1 MSSILSRIKGPE
13 DIRRLSAEGLD
24 LLTKEIRSVIAQ
36 TVSRNGGHLGSN
48 LGVVELT
55 IALHLSFSS
64 PRDKILWDVG
74 HQVYAHKLLTGR
86 YEKFASLRQRGGLSG
101 YPDPSESPHD
111 QFIAGHASTAISVAL
126 GMACA
131 RDLKKESH
139 HVVAVVG
146 DGSLT
151 GGMSFEAMN
160 HAGQKG
166 PRLIVV
172 LNDNGM
178 FISQRVGA
186 LASYLNRIRTHPAY
200 HKMKSDLEQMIL
212 RLPFFGENVSRTVE
226 RLKDSLKY
234 LVVPGMLFEELGF
247 RYLGPVNGHDI
258 SSMTRTFEAAK
269 QEKGP
274 TLVHV
279 VTQKGKG
286 YPPAENDPSRFHGVG
301 PFDLATGKSSLS
313 HCAPSYSQVFGDA
326 MVELGSMEPRLVAI
340 TAAMPE
346 GTGLTEFSKRFP
358 ERFFDVGI
366 AEQHAVTFAAALASR
381 GMRPVFAVYST
392 FLQRAYDQVVHDV
405 ALPRAGVVFAL
416 DRAGIVG
423 EDGPTH
429 QGAFDLSYLG
439 HIPNMSIAV
448 PSDGFELRD
457 MLYTAVFCTRGP
469 AAIRYP
475 KSRVPEGFT
484 PEAPFKEI
492 PWGKAV
498 VLREGSDLVIWA
510 YGPMVKEAL
519 LAAEELRRSG
529 VSAAVVNGRFVKP
542 LDEEVLQD
550 VVARTNAILVVEEN
564 VMPGGAASQIL
575 TFLHSNPSVSRI
587 PRVRCLGLPD
597 RFVEHGRRDEVLI
610 DLGLDAGGIAKA
622 ALELLELPPLGSQV
636 AFYGPGLGCTTVK
649 AGLE

>member
-1 MSSILSRIKGPE
+1 MLSILPKIKGPE
-13 DIRRLSAEGLD
+13 DIRRLDSGELEVLAR
-24 LLTKEIRSVIAQ
+24 EIRYVIAQ
-36 TVSRNGGHLGSN
+36 TVSKNGGHLGSN

-55 IALHLSFSS
+55 ISLHLSFSS
-64 PRDKILWDVG
+64 PKDIILWDVG

-86 YEKFASLRQRGGLSG
+86 FERFSSLRQRGGLSG

-111 QFIAGHASTAISVAL
+111 QFIAGHASTAISAAL

-131 RDLKKESH
+131 RDLKKENH

-166 PRLIVV
+166 SRLIIV

-200 HKMKSDLEQMIL
+200 HKVKSDLEQMIL
-212 RLPFFGENVSRTVE
+212 RLPFVGENVSRTVE

-234 LVVPGMLFEELGF
+234 LVVPGMFFEELGF
-247 RYLGPVNGHDI
+247 RYFGPINGHDI

-269 QEKGP
+269 HEKGP

-286 YPPAENDPSRFHGVG
+286 YPPAENDPSRFHGIG
-301 PFDLATGKSSLS
+301 PFDLATGES
-313 HCAPSYSQVFGDA
+313 HSGRHAPTYSQVFGEA
-326 MVELGSMEPRLVAI
+326 MVKLGSMEPRLVAI
-340 TAAMPE
+340 TAAMVE
-346 GTGLTEFSKRFP
+346 GTGLTEFSRRFP

-366 AEQHAVTFAAALASR
+366 AEQHAVTFAAGLASR
-381 GMRPVFAVYST
+381 GMRPVLAVYST
-392 FLQRAYDQVVHDV
+392 FLQRAYDQLVHDV
-405 ALPRAGVVFAL
+405 ALPGAGVVFAL

-448 PSDGFELRD
+448 PADGYELCD
-457 MLYTAVFCTRGP
+457 MLYTAVLHRSSPT
-469 AAIRYP
+469 AIRYP
-475 KSRVPEGFT
+475 KSRVPEGF
-484 PEAPFKEI
+484 EHGVPFKEI

-498 VLREGSDLVIWA
+498 VLRDGTDLVIWA
-510 YGPMVKEAL
+510 YGPMVQEAL
-519 LAAEELRRSG
+519 LAADELERYG
-529 VSAAVVNGRFVKP
+529 IYATVVNGRFVKP
-542 LDEEVLQD
+542 LDEELLRD
-550 VVARTNAILVVEEN
+550 LRTKTDAFLVVEEN
-564 VMPGGAASQIL
+564 VTSGGAASRIL
-575 TFLHSNPSVSRI
+575 GFLHDSASAGADI
-587 PRVRCLGLPD
+587 PKVRCLGLPD
-597 RFVEHGRRDEVLI
+597 RFIEHGKREEVLG
-610 DLGLDAGGIAKA
+610 DLGLDARGIVAA
-622 ALELLELPPLGSQV
+622 ALKLLEPSP
-636 AFYGPGLGCTTVK
+636 FGLQAAQMTP
-649 AGLE
+649 